1 MKHSPKVVSR
11 LPGRSQKAVQD
22 TVAGCREF
30 AAADLARA
38 SLMDTTNGRRR
49 LESSALSWTS
59 RAEMIQRLD
68 DSFDARQVIARAE
81 WEDGEAVPEGRDNP
95 NMGAA
100 S

>member
-1 MKHSPKVVSR
+1 MKRSPKILSQ
-11 LPGRSQKAVQD
+11 LPGQTHKAED
-22 TVAGCREF
+22 TVAGCREL

-59 RAEMIQRLD
+59 RAELIQSLD
-68 DSFDARQVIARAE
+68 DSFDARQATARAE
-81 WEDGEAVPEGRDNP
+81 WEDGEAVAKGRDDP
-95 NMGAA
+95 NAGAA

>member
-1 MKHSPKVVSR
+1 MKRSR
-11 LPGRSQKAVQD
+11 KPVPQFTARTQKAVQD
-22 TVAGCREF
+22 TAAGCRAL

-59 RAEMIQRLD
+59 RAELIQRLD
-68 DSFDARQVIARAE
+68 DSYDARQAIARSE
-81 WEDGEAVPEGRDNP
+81 WDDGEDAPKARGDFDS
-95 NMGAA
+95 GAG